1 MTNAGVSSAAD
12 AAGEEGEVSA
22 SSRRSEGDLR
32 VSVEV
37 DEDGG
42 EGGGGGGGGSTEEL
56 VLMSAVEDPIA
67 RWATVEKGLRCGE
80 ATRFEEKLS

>member
-1 MTNAGVSSAAD
+1 MTNAGASSAAEGD
-12 AAGEEGEVSA
+12 AGEGEVSA

-32 VSVEV
+32 VSIEV
-37 DEDGG
+37 DE
-42 EGGGGGGGGSTEEL
+42 EGGGGGGESTEEL

-67 RWATVEKGLRCGE
+67 RWATVEKGLRRGE